1 MTKLPNPGNRIDAD
15 KDALI
20 AALTARLAAAQET
33 IATQALR
40 LAAQDERIVARDA
53 RIAALEARIDEL
65 TRPPKTPQNSSLP
78 PSQGHK
84 ANGEPTSRKQ
94 RKGHPGVGRALHPNP
109 TRRCDVAA
117 THCQHCKADVS
128 AVRQVAMES
137 YDRIELPEIK
147 PDVTRVTLQG
157 GVCPCCAHRFKAE
170 PPKGLEPGSPFGP
183 NLRAFVL
190 YLRYSQAISFERL
203 AQLMSDLLGLE
214 ISEGALN
221 NMQQASRPAF
231 ACQVSLIR
239 RHLLSGTALQSDE
252 TSMRVG
258 KRTWWNWAEPAK
270 VPSMRS
276 IGGRQAEGFHH
287 SDSACF
293 VIRPS
298 RGSEVVEEFLGEIR
312 PDYWVSD
319 RYAAQM
325 GWAAKQLQVCL
336 AHLLRDVQYAIDA
349 GDTAFAPGLKHL
361 LRQAIG
367 IGQRRSRLADVTLKA
382 YAGKLERKLDALPR
396 ITPNHAAGEKL
407 KRVIKRIRQ
416 HLFVF
421 VTNRDLPA
429 TNNGSEQAL
438 RPCVTFRKVTNCFR
452 SQWGADLYADVRSVI
467 ETARRRAV
475 GALEAIRLT
484 LSNLPLPGP
493 RPLPIPT
500 G

>member
-1 MTKLPNPGNRIDAD
+1 VTKPPKPSNLIDAE

-20 AALTARLAAAQET
+20 AALTARLAAAQDT
-33 IATQALR
+33 IVKQALR
-40 LAAQDERIVARDA
+40 LAAQDA
-53 RIAALEARIDEL
+53 RIAALEARIDDL
-65 TRPPKTPQNSSLP
+65 TRPPKTPQNSSIP

-84 ANGEPTSRKQ
+84 ANGTPTKQ
-94 RKGHPGVGRALHPNP
+94 QKRKGHPGAARALHPSP
-109 TRRCDVAA
+109 TQRCDVAA

-128 AVRQVAMES
+128 AVSQVAMEA

-147 PDVTRVTLQG
+147 PDVTRVTLHG
-157 GVCPCCAHRFKAE
+157 GICPCCTRRFKAE

-214 ISEGALN
+214 FSEGALN
-221 NMQQASRPAF
+221 NMLDASRPAF
-231 ACQVSLIR
+231 DTQASLIR
-239 RHLLSGTALQSDE
+239 QHLLSGTVLQSDE

-258 KRTWWNWAEPAK
+258 KRTWWNW
-270 VPSMRS
+270 V
-276 IGGRQAEGFHH
+276 FHH
-287 SDSACF
+287 GDSAYF

-298 RGSEVVEEFLGEIR
+298 RGSAVVEEFLGEVR

-325 GWAAKQLQVCL
+325 GWAVKDHQVCL
-336 AHLLRDVQYAIDA
+336 AHLLRDVQYAIDH
-349 GDTAFAPGLKHL
+349 GDTAFAPSLRHL
-361 LRQAIG
+361 LLRAIG
-367 IGQRRSRLADVTLKA
+367 IGRRRPRLADATLKT
-382 YAGKLERKLDALPR
+382 YAGTLERKLDALLR
-396 ITPNHAAGEKL
+396 IALNHAAGEKL
-407 KRVIKRIRQ
+407 RRVIKRYRQ

-429 TNNGSEQAL
+429 TNNSSEQAL

-452 SQWGADLYADVRSVI
+452 SQWGADLYAKVRSVI

-484 LSNLPLPGP
+484 LSNLPLPGRQP
-493 RPLPIPT
+493 VPIPT